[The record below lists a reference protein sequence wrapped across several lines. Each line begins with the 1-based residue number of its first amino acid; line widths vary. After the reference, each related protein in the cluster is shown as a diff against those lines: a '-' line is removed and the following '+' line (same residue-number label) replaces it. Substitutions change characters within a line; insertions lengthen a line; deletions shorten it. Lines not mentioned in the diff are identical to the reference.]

1 MKTGPRKLPPASV
14 LALGLAVTG
23 VAILLLGAVRLWAL
37 RGNAIL
43 LDLTFTGCF

>member
-1 MKTGPRKLPPASV
+1 MTPSMKRRIAGPIVPA
-14 LALGLAVTG
+14 LTFGALTL
-23 VAILLLGAVRLWAL
+23 LLLGASHLWAV

>member
-1 MKTGPRKLPPASV
+1 MNSCSARQSLVKHLSMVFIAA
-14 LALGLAVTG
+14 ALTL
-23 VAILLLGAVRLWAL
+23 LLLGAVQLWAV

>member
-1 MKTGPRKLPPASV
+1 MKTGTRKPPPPSA
-14 LALGLAVTG
+14 LALLLAAAG
-23 VAILLLGAVRLWAL
+23 VVILVLGAVRLWAL